1 MRIYL
6 IGFMGAGK
14 SEVGRNLASRL
25 DLPFVDL
32 DEQIVLQAG
41 KSIPSIFE
49 QEGEAS
55 FRRREAAALASLTGP
70 AVVATGGGTPVD
82 PGNRARMR
90 ETGKLVWLNV
100 DFDLILE
107 RLPPAARAERP
118 LLADLGAARRL
129 HAERRPA
136 YRDSDL
142 EIAVAAGEESAETA
156 RRIAEALREPSCA
169 T

>member
-14 SEVGRNLASRL
+14 SEVGRNLATRL

-32 DEQIVLQAG
+32 DEEIARQAG
-41 KSIPSIFE
+41 KSIPSIFAE
-49 QEGEAS
+49 EGEAG
-55 FRRREAAALASLTGP
+55 FRSRETAALEDLRGP
-70 AVVATGGGTPVD
+70 AVVATGGGAPLD
-82 PGNRARMR
+82 PANRARMR

-107 RLPPAARAERP
+107 RLPPAARTGRP
-118 LLADLGAARRL
+118 LLADLAAARQLYQQRQ
-129 HAERRPA
+129 PV
-136 YRDSDL
+136 YRDNDL
-142 EIAVAAGEESAETA
+142 EIQVLPGEEAAHTA
-156 RRIAEALREPSCA
+156 RRIAEALRELSCA